1 MDNGP
6 LGGRSVN
13 EFALEARYRFGNFG
27 IVPFFDAGQVYR
39 SSYPQFSDIR
49 FGVGIGGRSYTN
61 FGPVRVDVAVPINRR
76 PGESRYTLYLGKIG
90 CASCRERVWPYVEL
104 SVVADSI
111 IQN

>member
-27 IVPFFDAGQVYR
+27 IVPFVDAGQVYR

-49 FGVGIGGRSYTN
+49 FGVGIGGRYYTN

-76 PGESRYTLYLGKIG
+76 PGERSEEHT
-90 CASCRERVWPYVEL
+90 SEL
-104 SVVADSI
+104 QSLMRISYAVFCLKKKTR
-111 IQN
+111 QT